1 MSTDNKE
8 PGDMPSRADGPMA
21 AEGMPLTRREL
32 RARERLLAQREEQER
47 AARAAAPFDQEQDE
61 LPRRRDSSPRQD
73 GTPVDDQA
81 AAERAAAEKAAA
93 EQARAERIVSERV
106 AAAER
111 ARTEKAE
118 AERIAAERAAAEK
131 VQAEKARLER
141 AAEEKA
147 QAERAAAEK
156 AAAARIAAAK
166 AQAEKAAEKA
176 AAERAEAERAA
187 AERARAEKV
196 RAEKLQADKLQAD
209 KAAAERARAE
219 KLQADKVE
227 ADKIQADKAATES
240 ALAAKA
246 KAALSRDLPQE
257 SARATEPA
265 ADAESR
271 AASSS
276 TEGGHGR
283 AEAAPGS
290 RIAPVPA
297 TAHAQHFYPEPTHT
311 RLHPLAHGHRPT
323 GTPGGRAEAP
333 ADTVE
338 ASTAEDVESQH
349 HGQHEAA
356 AAHSFHF
363 IHSSEPGHDEEAPV
377 KTAFQEEVA
386 SPRKH
391 RRVRGWVAVL
401 LSFLLVAGGAFAAFQ
416 FIGPSLG
423 WGRVTDYPGPG
434 TGSVSVEVAQGS
446 SVTQVANSLKE
457 EGVVADAGTFI
468 KAFGESG
475 VTLSPGKYTF
485 RKEMK
490 SADAVSV
497 FAASGNDKVS
507 YVPLS
512 AGLRLNE
519 SLDAIAKG
527 TGLEIADLKK
537 LADAPAQF
545 GVSSKAKNLEGYLFP
560 GEYRFAL
567 GSTAKQVLGQLVK
580 ATQDELKAQGVTDPD
595 EQYRMLTIASIVQA
609 EAGRADY
616 PTVAG
621 AVMNR
626 LKHNAQTV
634 GFIQSDATVTYG
646 LGRKSYELTPAE
658 KQDKSNPYN
667 TYANPGLPV
676 GPIGSPGKLAIDA
689 AAHPKASDY
698 LFWVTINLDTG
709 ETRFAKTLDEHN
721 RNVALYQEW
730 CSANAGRCQ

>member
-1 MSTDNKE
+1 VSTENKE
-8 PGDMPSRADGPMA
+8 PGDMSSRSDGSAAADGL
-21 AEGMPLTRREL
+21 PLTRREL

-61 LPRRRDSSPRQD
+61 LPRRRDLFPLQENDAAAEKLAR
-73 GTPVDDQA
+73 DQA
-81 AAERAAAEKAAA
+81 AAEKARAEKAQAEQAAVEKAAAEKARAEKARAEKAAAERSAAEKLARDQAADEKARAEKARAEKARAEQAAAEKARAEKAAAEKARAEKAAAEKLARDQAAAEKARAEKARAEQAATEKAAAEKLARDKAAAEKAAA
-93 EQARAERIVSERV
+93 DEARAEKI
-106 AAAER
+106 
-111 ARTEKAE
+111 ARDQ
-118 AERIAAERAAAEK
+118 AAAEK
-131 VQAEKARLER
+131 IQAEKI
-141 AAEEKA
+141 
-147 QAERAAAEK
+147 Q
-156 AAAARIAAAK
+156 
-166 AQAEKAAEKA
+166 AEKA
-176 AAERAEAERAA
+176 AAEE
-187 AERARAEKV
+187 
-196 RAEKLQADKLQAD
+196 
-209 KAAAERARAE
+209 
-219 KLQADKVE
+219 
-227 ADKIQADKAATES
+227 
-240 ALAAKA
+240 AKA
-246 KAALSRDLPQE
+246 GHARDGSEDHP
-257 SARATEPA
+257 RPA
-265 ADAESR
+265 GSPADQPTAQ
-271 AASSS
+271 S
-276 TEGGHGR
+276 T
-283 AEAAPGS
+283 

-297 TAHAQHFYPEPTHT
+297 TAHAQHFYPEPVHT
-311 RLHPLAHGHRPT
+311 RLNPLAHGHRPAAA
-323 GTPGGRAEAP
+323 TPARVEAAGEAP
-333 ADTVE
+333 LQVPADD
-338 ASTAEDVESQH
+338 AGAQH
-349 HGQHEAA
+349 HGQHEATA
-356 AAHSFHF
+356 ANSFHF
-363 IHSSEPGHDEEAPV
+363 IHSADPGHEEEEPV

-401 LSFLLVAGGAFAAFQ
+401 ISFLLVAGGAFAAFQ

-423 WGRVTDYPGPG
+423 WGRVTDFPGPG
-434 TGSVSVEVAQGS
+434 TGSVAVEVEQGS

-457 EGVVADAGTFI
+457 QGVVADAGTFI

-490 SADAVSV
+490 SADAVGV

-519 SLDAIAKG
+519 SLEAIAKG
-527 TGLEIADLKK
+527 TGLDVAELKK
-537 LADAPAQF
+537 LSDKPTQF
-545 GVSSKAKNLEGYLFP
+545 GVSAKAKNLEGYLFP
-560 GEYRFAL
+560 GEYRFPL
-567 GSTAKQVLGQLVK
+567 GSSAKDVLGQLVK
-580 ATQDELKAQGVTDPD
+580 ATQDELKAQGVTDAD
-595 EQYRMLTIASIVQA
+595 AQYRMLTIASIVQA

-621 AVMNR
+621 AIMNR
-626 LKHNAQTV
+626 LQHNAQTV

-658 KQDKSNPYN
+658 KEDKSNPYN

-676 GPIGSPGKLAIDA
+676 GPIGSPGKMAIDA

>member
-8 PGDMPSRADGPMA
+8 PGDMPSRADGPTA

-32 RARERLLAQREEQER
+32 RARERLLAQREEEAR

-61 LPRRRDSSPRQD
+61 LPRRREASTAQQAPTAADH
-73 GTPVDDQA
+73 A
-81 AAERAAAEKAAA
+81 AAERAAAEKAQAERLAAEKARIEKSRADQSRAERAAA
-93 EQARAERIVSERV
+93 EQARAEK
-106 AAAER
+106 AAADL
-111 ARTEKAE
+111 
-118 AERIAAERAAAEK
+118 AAAEK
-131 VQAEKARLER
+131 AQAERLAAEKAR
-141 AAEEKA
+141 
-147 QAERAAAEK
+147 AERAAAEK
-156 AAAARIAAAK
+156 AQAERLAAEKARAEKAEAERVAAEK
-166 AQAEKAAEKA
+166 ARAEKAAEKS
-176 AAERAEAERAA
+176 RTERAA
-187 AERARAEKV
+187 AEAAAAENARAEK
-196 RAEKLQADKLQAD
+196 
-209 KAAAERARAE
+209 ARAE
-219 KLQADKVE
+219 KTT
-227 ADKIQADKAATES
+227 ADKA
-240 ALAAKA
+240 
-246 KAALSRDLPQE
+246 Q
-257 SARATEPA
+257 
-265 ADAESR
+265 
-271 AASSS
+271 AAS
-276 TEGGHGR
+276 
-283 AEAAPGS
+283 AEAAPSS

-297 TAHAQHFYPEPTHT
+297 TAHAQHFYPEPSHA
-311 RLHPLAHGHRPT
+311 RLNPLTHGHRSASAPSARPEAHPET
-323 GTPGGRAEAP
+323 TAVPAAE
-333 ADTVE
+333 
-338 ASTAEDVESQH
+338 ESETQH

-356 AAHSFHF
+356 AGHSFHF
-363 IHSSEPGHDEEAPV
+363 IHSAEPGQDEDEPV

-434 TGSVSVEVAQGS
+434 TGSVPVEVVQGS

-457 EGVVADAGTFI
+457 KGVVADAGTFI

-490 SADAVSV
+490 SADAVGV

-512 AGLRLNE
+512 AGLRLGE

-527 TGLEIADLKK
+527 TGLEISDLKN
-537 LADAPAQF
+537 LANSPGQF

-580 ATQDELKAQGVTDPD
+580 ATQDELKSQGVTDPD

-658 KQDKSNPYN
+658 KEDKSNPYN

>member
-8 PGDMPSRADGPMA
+8 PGDMPSRADGPTA

-32 RARERLLAQREEQER
+32 RARERLLAQREEEAR

-61 LPRRRDSSPRQD
+61 LPRRREASTAQQAPTVADH
-73 GTPVDDQA
+73 A
-81 AAERAAAEKAAA
+81 AAERAAAEKA
-93 EQARAERIVSERV
+93 QAERL
-106 AAAER
+106 A
-111 ARTEKAE
+111 
-118 AERIAAERAAAEK
+118 
-131 VQAEKARLER
+131 AEKAR
-141 AAEEKA
+141 
-147 QAERAAAEK
+147 AERAAAEK
-156 AAAARIAAAK
+156 AQAERLAAEKVR
-166 AQAEKAAEKA
+166 AEKAE
-176 AAERAEAERAA
+176 
-187 AERARAEKV
+187 AERARAEKARAEQARAERAAAEKAQAERLAAEKV
-196 RAEKLQADKLQAD
+196 RAEKAEAERVAAEKARAEQARAER
-209 KAAAERARAE
+209 AAAEKAQAERLAAEKARAE
-219 KLQADKVE
+219 KAE
-227 ADKIQADKAATES
+227 AERVAAEKARAEKAAEKSRAERAAAEAAAMENARAEKAHAEKTTADKA
-240 ALAAKA
+240 
-246 KAALSRDLPQE
+246 Q
-257 SARATEPA
+257 
-265 ADAESR
+265 
-271 AASSS
+271 AAS
-276 TEGGHGR
+276 
-283 AEAAPGS
+283 AEAAPSS

-297 TAHAQHFYPEPTHT
+297 TAHAQHFYPEPSHA
-311 RLHPLAHGHRPT
+311 RLNPLTHGHRSASAPSARPEAHP
-323 GTPGGRAEAP
+323 GTAAVPAAE
-333 ADTVE
+333 
-338 ASTAEDVESQH
+338 ESETQH

-356 AAHSFHF
+356 AGHSFHF
-363 IHSSEPGHDEEAPV
+363 IHSAEPGQDEDEPV

-434 TGSVSVEVAQGS
+434 TGSVPVEVVQGS

-457 EGVVADAGTFI
+457 KGVVADAGTFI

-490 SADAVSV
+490 SADAVGV

-512 AGLRLNE
+512 AGLRLGE

-527 TGLEIADLKK
+527 TGLELSDLKN
-537 LADAPAQF
+537 LANSPGQF

-580 ATQDELKAQGVTDPD
+580 ATQDELKSQGVTDPD

-658 KQDKSNPYN
+658 KEDKSNPYN

>member
-1 MSTDNKE
+1 MSTDNNE
-8 PGDMPSRADGPMA
+8 PGDKQSRADGPMA

-61 LPRRRDSSPRQD
+61 LPRRRDAFQRQD
-73 GTPVDDQA
+73 TPTPAEKAAEERAGAEKAAAEKAAERARAAQAAADKAAAEKAQAEKARLERAAAEKAQADKARRDRAAAAEAA
-81 AAERAAAEKAAA
+81 AAERAAAEKA
-93 EQARAERIVSERV
+93 RLDK
-106 AAAER
+106 AAADK
-111 ARTEKAE
+111 AQMEKA
-118 AERIAAERAAAEK
+118 
-131 VQAEKARLER
+131 QAEKAQTEKVR
-141 AAEEKA
+141 AEKA
-147 QAERAAAEK
+147 QAER
-156 AAAARIAAAK
+156 I
-166 AQAEKAAEKA
+166 QAEKA
-176 AAERAEAERAA
+176 AAE
-187 AERARAEKV
+187 
-196 RAEKLQADKLQAD
+196 
-209 KAAAERARAE
+209 
-219 KLQADKVE
+219 
-227 ADKIQADKAATES
+227 S
-240 ALAAKA
+240 ALAAKTA
-246 KAALSRDLPQE
+246 S
-257 SARATEPA
+257 EPA
-265 ADAESR
+265 AEGDLKDSAQRNDAPS
-271 AASSS
+271 ASGS
-276 TEGGHGR
+276 E
-283 AEAAPGS
+283 S

-311 RLHPLAHGHRPT
+311 RLNPLAHAHRPAAQT
-323 GTPGGRAEAP
+323 ARPETAAEA
-333 ADTVE
+333 ADAAAVE
-338 ASTAEDVESQH
+338 DSEAQH

-356 AAHSFHF
+356 GTHGFQF
-363 IHSSEPGHDEEAPV
+363 IHSPEPGHDEDEPA

-475 VTLSPGKYTF
+475 ITLSPGKYTF

-490 SADAVSV
+490 SADAVNV
-497 FAASGNDKVS
+497 FGASGKDKVS
-507 YVPLS
+507 YVALS
-512 AGLRLNE
+512 AGLRLGE
-519 SLDAIAKG
+519 SLEAIAKG
-527 TGLEIADLKK
+527 TGLEISDLKN
-537 LADAPAQF
+537 LANAPGQF

-560 GEYRFAL
+560 GEYRFAV
-567 GSTAKQVLGQLVK
+567 GSTAKQVIGQLVK
-580 ATQDELKAQGVTDPD
+580 ATQDELKAQGVTDAD

-646 LGRKSYELTPAE
+646 LGRKSYELTQAE
-658 KQDKSNPYN
+658 KDDKSNPYN

-676 GPIGSPGKLAIDA
+676 GPIGSPGKMAIDA

-709 ETRFAKTLDEHN
+709 ETRFAKTLEEHN

>member
-1 MSTDNKE
+1 
-8 PGDMPSRADGPMA
+8 MPSRADGPMA

-61 LPRRRDSSPRQD
+61 LPRRRESSPRQD
-73 GTPVDDQA
+73 GATAEDQA
-81 AAERAAAEKAAA
+81 AAERVAEQAAA
-93 EQARAERIVSERV
+93 EQARAERIVAERV

-111 ARTEKAE
+111 ARAEKAE
-118 AERIAAERAAAEK
+118 AERIAAERAAAAK
-131 VQAEKARLER
+131 AQAEKSRLER

-147 QAERAAAEK
+147 QAEREAAEK
-156 AAAARIAAAK
+156 ATAARIAAAK

-187 AERARAEKV
+187 AERARAEK
-196 RAEKLQADKLQAD
+196 AQADKT
-209 KAAAERARAE
+209 AA
-219 KLQADKVE
+219 
-227 ADKIQADKAATES
+227 ES

-246 KAALSRDLPQE
+246 KAALSRDIAQE
-257 SARATEPA
+257 NTRATEPA
-265 ADAESR
+265 VDGESR

-283 AEAAPGS
+283 EESAPGS

-311 RLHPLAHGHRPT
+311 RLNPLAHGHRPS
-323 GTPGGRAEAP
+323 GMPAGRAETLTET
-333 ADTVE
+333 ADTL
-338 ASTAEDVESQH
+338 SAEDVESQH

-363 IHSSEPGHDEEAPV
+363 IHSAEPGHDEEEPV

-386 SPRKH
+386 SPRRH

-423 WGRVTDYPGPG
+423 WGRVTDFPGPG

-490 SADAVSV
+490 SADAVGV

-537 LADAPAQF
+537 LADTPAQF

-658 KQDKSNPYN
+658 KLDKSNPYN

>member
-73 GTPVDDQA
+73 SATADDQAAVERAAEQAAEQA

-93 EQARAERIVSERV
+93 EQARAERIVAERV

-111 ARTEKAE
+111 ARAEKAE
-118 AERIAAERAAAEK
+118 AERVAAERAAAAK
-131 VQAEKARLER
+131 AQAEKARLER

-156 AAAARIAAAK
+156 ATADRIAAAK
-166 AQAEKAAEKA
+166 AQASKAAEKA
-176 AAERAEAERAA
+176 AAEK
-187 AERARAEKV
+187 ARAEK
-196 RAEKLQADKLQAD
+196 AQADKT
-209 KAAAERARAE
+209 AA
-219 KLQADKVE
+219 
-227 ADKIQADKAATES
+227 ES
-240 ALAAKA
+240 ALAAKT

-257 SARATEPA
+257 NARATEPA
-265 ADAESR
+265 VDGDSR
-271 AASSS
+271 TASSS

-311 RLHPLAHGHRPT
+311 RLNPLAHGHRPT
-323 GTPGGRAEAP
+323 GTAAGRTETPAETV
-333 ADTVE
+333 DTP
-338 ASTAEDVESQH
+338 SAEDAEPQH

-356 AAHSFHF
+356 SAHSFHF
-363 IHSSEPGHDEEAPV
+363 IHSAEPGHDEEEPV

-490 SADAVSV
+490 SADAVGV
-497 FAASGNDKVS
+497 FAANGNDKVS

-537 LADAPAQF
+537 LADTPAQF

-560 GEYRFAL
+560 GEYRFAM

-658 KQDKSNPYN
+658 KADKSNPYN

>member
-73 GTPVDDQA
+73 STPVDDQA

-111 ARTEKAE
+111 ARAEKAE

-131 VQAEKARLER
+131 AQAEKARLER

-176 AAERAEAERAA
+176 AAERAEAERSA
-187 AERARAEKV
+187 AERARAEKA

-209 KAAAERARAE
+209 KA
-219 KLQADKVE
+219 E
-227 ADKIQADKAATES
+227 ADKIQA
-240 ALAAKA
+240 
-246 KAALSRDLPQE
+246 
-257 SARATEPA
+257 
-265 ADAESR
+265 
-271 AASSS
+271 ASSS
-276 TEGGHGR
+276 AEGGHGR

-311 RLHPLAHGHRPT
+311 RLNPLAHGHRPT

-338 ASTAEDVESQH
+338 ASTAEDVETQH

-363 IHSSEPGHDEEAPV
+363 IHSAEPGHDEEEPV

>member
-61 LPRRRDSSPRQD
+61 LPRRRGTSPRQD
-73 GTPVDDQA
+73 STPVDDQA
-81 AAERAAAEKAAA
+81 TAERAAAEKAAA

-111 ARTEKAE
+111 ARAEKAE
-118 AERIAAERAAAEK
+118 AERIAAERAAVAK
-131 VQAEKARLER
+131 AQAEKARLER
-141 AAEEKA
+141 AADEKA

-187 AERARAEKV
+187 AERARAEK
-196 RAEKLQADKLQAD
+196 
-209 KAAAERARAE
+209 ARAE
-219 KLQADKVE
+219 KLQAE
-227 ADKIQADKAATES
+227 RAAAES
-240 ALAAKA
+240 TLAAKA

-257 SARATEPA
+257 NARVTEPA

-271 AASSS
+271 TASSS
-276 TEGGHGR
+276 SESGHGHV
-283 AEAAPGS
+283 EAAPGS

-297 TAHAQHFYPEPTHT
+297 TAHAQHFYPEPTHN
-311 RLHPLAHGHRPT
+311 RLNPLVHGHRPT
-323 GTPGGRAEAP
+323 GAPGGRLETPAE
-333 ADTVE
+333 TVDGS
-338 ASTAEDVESQH
+338 AAEDVETQH
-349 HGQHEAA
+349 HGQHEAP

-401 LSFLLVAGGAFAAFQ
+401 LSFVLVAGGAFAAFQ

-490 SADAVSV
+490 SADAVGV

-527 TGLEIADLKK
+527 TGLELADLTKV
-537 LADAPAQF
+537 ANAPAQF

>member
-8 PGDMPSRADGPMA
+8 PGDMPSRADGPTA

-32 RARERLLAQREEQER
+32 RARERLLAQREEEAR

-61 LPRRRDSSPRQD
+61 LPRRREASTAQ
-73 GTPVDDQA
+73 QA
-81 AAERAAAEKAAA
+81 PTAAARSAAERAAAEKAQAERLAA
-93 EQARAERIVSERV
+93 EKARIEKARADQARAEREAAEKARAEK
-106 AAAER
+106 AAADL
-111 ARTEKAE
+111 
-118 AERIAAERAAAEK
+118 AAAEK
-131 VQAEKARLER
+131 AQAERLAAEKAR
-141 AAEEKA
+141 
-147 QAERAAAEK
+147 AERAAAEK
-156 AAAARIAAAK
+156 AQAERLAAEKARAEKAEAERVAAEK
-166 AQAEKAAEKA
+166 ARAEKAAEKS
-176 AAERAEAERAA
+176 RTERAA
-187 AERARAEKV
+187 AEAAAMENARAEK
-196 RAEKLQADKLQAD
+196 
-209 KAAAERARAE
+209 ARAE
-219 KLQADKVE
+219 KTT
-227 ADKIQADKAATES
+227 ADKA
-240 ALAAKA
+240 
-246 KAALSRDLPQE
+246 Q
-257 SARATEPA
+257 
-265 ADAESR
+265 
-271 AASSS
+271 AAS
-276 TEGGHGR
+276 
-283 AEAAPGS
+283 AEAAPSS

-297 TAHAQHFYPEPTHT
+297 TAHAQHFYPEPSHA
-311 RLHPLAHGHRPT
+311 RLNPLTHGHRSASAPSARPEAHPET
-323 GTPGGRAEAP
+323 AAVPAAE
-333 ADTVE
+333 
-338 ASTAEDVESQH
+338 ESETQH

-356 AAHSFHF
+356 AGHSFHF
-363 IHSSEPGHDEEAPV
+363 IHSAEPGQDEDEPV

-434 TGSVSVEVAQGS
+434 TGSVPVEVVQGS

-457 EGVVADAGTFI
+457 KGVVADAGTFI

-490 SADAVSV
+490 SADAVGV

-512 AGLRLNE
+512 AGLRLGE

-527 TGLEIADLKK
+527 TGLELSDLKN
-537 LADAPAQF
+537 LANSPGQF

-580 ATQDELKAQGVTDPD
+580 ATQDELKSQGVTDPD

-658 KQDKSNPYN
+658 KEDKSNPYN

>member
-1 MSTDNKE
+1 MSTDNNE
-8 PGDMPSRADGPMA
+8 PGDKQSRAGGPMA

-61 LPRRRDSSPRQD
+61 LPRRRDAFQRQD
-73 GTPVDDQA
+73 TPTPAEKAAEERAGAERAAAEKAAADKAAAEKA
-81 AAERAAAEKAAA
+81 AAERAAAEKAQAERAA
-93 EQARAERIVSERV
+93 VERARAAQAAAQQ
-106 AAAER
+106 AAAE
-111 ARTEKAE
+111 KA
-118 AERIAAERAAAEK
+118 AAERAAAERAAAVK
-131 VQAEKARLER
+131 AQAEKARLER
-141 AAEEKA
+141 AASAEA
-147 QAERAAAEK
+147 AAAERAAAEK
-156 AAAARIAAAK
+156 ARRDKAAADK
-166 AQAEKAAEKA
+166 AQAERIQAEEVQAEKA
-176 AAERAEAERAA
+176 AAESAAAAQAASERAA
-187 AERARAEKV
+187 DGGPTNGAQRH
-196 RAEKLQADKLQAD
+196 D
-209 KAAAERARAE
+209 
-219 KLQADKVE
+219 
-227 ADKIQADKAATES
+227 
-240 ALAAKA
+240 
-246 KAALSRDLPQE
+246 
-257 SARATEPA
+257 
-265 ADAESR
+265 
-271 AASSS
+271 ASSGS
-276 TEGGHGR
+276 
-283 AEAAPGS
+283 ASGS

-311 RLHPLAHGHRPT
+311 RLNPLAHAHRPAAHT
-323 GTPGGRAEAP
+323 ARPETARPETAAEAADAP
-333 ADTVE
+333 AVE
-338 ASTAEDVESQH
+338 DSEAQH

-356 AAHSFHF
+356 GTHGFQF
-363 IHSSEPGHDEEAPV
+363 IHSPEPGHDEEEPA

-457 EGVVADAGTFI
+457 QGVVADAGTFI

-475 VTLSPGKYTF
+475 ITLSPGKYTF

-490 SADAVSV
+490 SADAVNV
-497 FAASGNDKVS
+497 FGASGKDKVS
-507 YVPLS
+507 YVALS
-512 AGLRLNE
+512 AGLRLGE
-519 SLDAIAKG
+519 SLEAIAKG
-527 TGLEIADLKK
+527 TGLEFSDLKN
-537 LADAPAQF
+537 LANAPGQF

-560 GEYRFAL
+560 GEYRFAV

-580 ATQDELKAQGVTDPD
+580 ATQDELKSQGVTDAD

-646 LGRKSYELTPAE
+646 LGRKSYELTQAE
-658 KQDKSNPYN
+658 KDDKSNPYN

-676 GPIGSPGKLAIDA
+676 GPIGSPGKMAIDA

-709 ETRFAKTLDEHN
+709 ETRFAKTLEEHN

>member
-1 MSTDNKE
+1 M
-8 PGDMPSRADGPMA
+8 
-21 AEGMPLTRREL
+21 TRREL

-61 LPRRRDSSPRQD
+61 LPRRRDAFQRQD
-73 GTPVDDQA
+73 TPTPAEKA
-81 AAERAAAEKAAA
+81 AEERAGAERAAAEKAAA
-93 EQARAERIVSERV
+93 E
-106 AAAER
+106 
-111 ARTEKAE
+111 KA
-118 AERIAAERAAAEK
+118 AAERAAAEK
-131 VQAEKARLER
+131 AEAERAAVERARAAQAAADKAAAEKAAAERAAAERAAAVKAQAEKARLER
-141 AAEEKA
+141 AAAEKA
-147 QAERAAAEK
+147 QADKARRDRAAAVEAATAERAAAEK
-156 AAAARIAAAK
+156 ARRDKAAAERVQAEKAQAEKAQAEK
-166 AQAEKAAEKA
+166 AQAEKAAA
-176 AAERAEAERAA
+176 
-187 AERARAEKV
+187 
-196 RAEKLQADKLQAD
+196 
-209 KAAAERARAE
+209 
-219 KLQADKVE
+219 
-227 ADKIQADKAATES
+227 ES
-240 ALAAKA
+240 AVAAKA
-246 KAALSRDLPQE
+246 
-257 SARATEPA
+257 
-265 ADAESR
+265 
-271 AASSS
+271 ASGPVA
-276 TEGGHGR
+276 EGGPQDDAQRHD
-283 AEAAPGS
+283 APSETASGS

-311 RLHPLAHGHRPT
+311 RLNPLAHAHRPAAQNARPENARPET
-323 GTPGGRAEAP
+323 AAEAVDAP
-333 ADTVE
+333 AVE
-338 ASTAEDVESQH
+338 ASETQH

-356 AAHSFHF
+356 GTHGFQF
-363 IHSSEPGHDEEAPV
+363 IHSPEPGHDEEEPT

-457 EGVVADAGTFI
+457 QGVVADAGTFI

-475 VTLSPGKYTF
+475 ITLSPGKYTF

-490 SADAVSV
+490 SADAVNV
-497 FAASGNDKVS
+497 FGASGKDKVS
-507 YVPLS
+507 YVALS
-512 AGLRLNE
+512 AGLRLGE
-519 SLDAIAKG
+519 SLEAIAKG
-527 TGLEIADLKK
+527 TGLEISDLKN
-537 LADAPAQF
+537 LANAPGQF

-560 GEYRFAL
+560 GEYRFAV

-580 ATQDELKAQGVTDPD
+580 ATQDELKSQGVTDAD

-646 LGRKSYELTPAE
+646 LGRKSYELTQAE
-658 KQDKSNPYN
+658 KDDKSNPYN

-676 GPIGSPGKLAIDA
+676 GPIGSPGKMAIDA
-689 AAHPKASDY
+689 AAHPKSSDY

-709 ETRFAKTLDEHN
+709 ETRFAKTLEEHN

>member
-8 PGDMPSRADGPMA
+8 PGGMPSRADGPMA

-61 LPRRRDSSPRQD
+61 LPRRRGSSPRQD
-73 GTPVDDQA
+73 GTPADDQA

-111 ARTEKAE
+111 ARAEKAE
-118 AERIAAERAAAEK
+118 AERIAAERAA
-131 VQAEKARLER
+131 AEKARLER

-176 AAERAEAERAA
+176 AAERAEAERA
-187 AERARAEKV
+187 RAEKA
-196 RAEKLQADKLQAD
+196 RAEKLQADKLRAD
-209 KAAAERARAE
+209 KAAAERARA
-219 KLQADKVE
+219 
-227 ADKIQADKAATES
+227 DKAQAEKAAAES

-257 SARATEPA
+257 NARATGPA
-265 ADAESR
+265 ADVESR
-271 AASSS
+271 TASSS
-276 TEGGHGR
+276 AEGGHGR
-283 AEAAPGS
+283 AETAPGS

-311 RLHPLAHGHRPT
+311 RHNPLTHGHRPA
-323 GTPGGRAEAP
+323 GMQGGRMEAP
-333 ADTVE
+333 AETVDGSTVDE
-338 ASTAEDVESQH
+338 AESQH

-490 SADAVSV
+490 SADAVGV

-527 TGLEIADLKK
+527 TGLELADLKK